1 VLQWNT
7 TEATCEVF
15 REKLSRYWVS
25 FSRNYLTQ
33 PRLLLVKGAFMT
45 GPLEG
50 IRVVECGGYLS
61 APSAGYML
69 GDLGAEV
76 IKIEDRIK
84 GDPVRGMST
93 TFGRGMIMPDG
104 TNILFETANR
114 NKKSL
119 TLDLKKEK
127 GKELL
132 YRLVASSDV
141 FCTNYSRSAIDN
153 LAIDY
158 QTLKKHNPKLIY
170 AVATGYGSL
179 GPDSEK
185 RAFDAI
191 AQARS
196 GIMGTV
202 GEPDG
207 PPLQIAGVIFDQLT
221 GTLLVN
227 GILAALAVR
236 DKQGIGQEVEVS
248 LLGSGIHLQAYNIN
262 VALLRGRPMP
272 RPSRQTLKN
281 PLANHYQCADG
292 KWLLLSEAQSD
303 RFWHSFCLALG
314 IENLEKDAKF
324 ATAKNRRDN
333 FGELTGILEKV
344 FKTKTRDEWIS
355 ILQTRGDGLAFS
367 PVLEL
372 TELASDPQI
381 LANEY
386 ITDVDHPTLGRVKM
400 TGIPLKFSETP
411 AQIRDCAPN
420 FGQHTEEVLMNI
432 LGYTWQ
438 DIEKLKNEEVI

>member
-1 VLQWNT
+1 M
-7 TEATCEVF
+7 
-15 REKLSRYWVS
+15 S
-25 FSRNYLTQ
+25 
-33 PRLLLVKGAFMT
+33 

-76 IKIEDRIK
+76 IKIEDRVK
-84 GDPVRGMST
+84 GDPVRGMSS

-104 TNILFETANR
+104 TNIMFETANR

-132 YRLVASSDV
+132 YRLVASADI
-141 FCTNYSRSAIDN
+141 FCTNYSRTAIDE
-153 LAIDY
+153 LSIDY

-185 RAFDAI
+185 RAFDTI

-196 GIMGTV
+196 GIMYTV

-207 PPLQIAGVIFDQLT
+207 PPLQISGAIFDQVT

-227 GILAALAVR
+227 GILAALVAR
-236 DKQGIGQEVEVS
+236 DRQGIGQEIEVS
-248 LLGSGIHLQAYNIN
+248 LLGSGIHMQAYNVN
-262 VALLRGRPMP
+262 VTLLRGRSMP
-272 RPSRQTLKN
+272 RPSRKTLKN
-281 PLANHYQCADG
+281 PLANHYECADG

-303 RFWHSFCLALG
+303 RFWHNFCLALG
-314 IENLEKDAKF
+314 IEKLEKDAKF
-324 ATAKNRRDN
+324 ATAKDRRHN
-333 FGELTGILEKV
+333 FLELTATLAKV
-344 FKTKTRDEWIS
+344 FKTKPRDEWINT
-355 ILQTRGDGLAFS
+355 LQSQGGGMAFS
-367 PVLEL
+367 PILEL
-372 TELASDPQI
+372 TELVSDPQI
-381 LANEY
+381 MANEY
-386 ITDVDHPTLGRVKM
+386 LTDVDHPTLGRVKM
-400 TGIPLKFSETP
+400 AGIPIKFSETP
-411 AQIRDCAPN
+411 AQIKECAPN

-432 LGYTWQ
+432 LGYTWEE
-438 DIEKLKNEEVI
+438 IEKLKDEEVI

>member
-1 VLQWNT
+1 M
-7 TEATCEVF
+7 A
-15 REKLSRYWVS
+15 
-25 FSRNYLTQ
+25 
-33 PRLLLVKGAFMT
+33 

-50 IRVVECGGYLS
+50 IRVLECGGYLS

-76 IKIEDRIK
+76 IKVEDRVK
-84 GDPVRGMST
+84 GDPVRGMSS

-114 NKKSL
+114 NKKSM

-132 YRLVASSDV
+132 YRLVAKSDV
-141 FCTNYSRSAIDN
+141 FCTNYSRSAIDS

-158 QTLKKHNPKLIY
+158 PTLKKHNKKIVYGL
-170 AVATGYGSL
+170 ATGYGSL
-179 GPDSEK
+179 GPESQK
-185 RAFDAI
+185 RAFDTI

-196 GIMGTV
+196 GIMGTI

-207 PPLQIAGVIFDQLT
+207 PPLQIAGAIFDQVT

-227 GILAALAVR
+227 GILAALIAR
-236 DKQGIGQEVEVS
+236 DKKGTGQEVEVS
-248 LLGSGIHLQAYNIN
+248 LLGSGIHMQAYNIN

-272 RPSRQTLKN
+272 KPSRKTLKN

-292 KWLLLSEAQSD
+292 KWLLLAEPQSD

-314 IENLEKDAKF
+314 IGKLEKDKKF
-324 ATAKNRRDN
+324 ATAKDRRDN
-333 FGELTGILEKV
+333 FLELATALEKV
-344 FKTKTRDEWIS
+344 FKTKSRDEWIS
-355 ILQTRGDGLAFS
+355 ILQTKGGGIAFS

-372 TELASDPQI
+372 TELPSDPQV
-381 LANEY
+381 LANDY
-386 ITDVDHPTLGRVKM
+386 ITEVDHPTLGKVK
-400 TGIPLKFSETP
+400 TIGIPIKFSQTP
-411 AQIRDCAPN
+411 AQIQSCAPN
-420 FGQHTEEVLMNI
+420 FGQHTEEVLMDI
-432 LGYTWQ
+432 LGYSWE
-438 DIEKLKNEEVI
+438 DIQKLKDEEII

>member
-1 VLQWNT
+1 MAGT
-7 TEATCEVF
+7 
-15 REKLSRYWVS
+15 
-25 FSRNYLTQ
+25 
-33 PRLLLVKGAFMT
+33 
-45 GPLEG
+45 LEG
-50 IRVVECGGYLS
+50 IRIVECGGYLS
-61 APSAGYML
+61 APSACYML

-76 IKIEDRIK
+76 IKIEDRIT
-84 GDPVRGMST
+84 GDPVRGMSS

-114 NKKSL
+114 NKKSI
-119 TLDLKKEK
+119 TLDLKKKK

-132 YRLVASSDV
+132 YRLVAASDV
-141 FCTNYSRSAIDN
+141 FCTNYSLSAIDN
-153 LAIDY
+153 LKIDY
-158 QTLKKHNPKLIY
+158 QTLKKHNPKLVY
-170 AVATGYGSL
+170 AMATGYGLL

-185 RAFDAI
+185 RAFDTI

-207 PPLQIAGVIFDQLT
+207 PPLQIAGAIFDQVT

-227 GILAALAVR
+227 GILAALLAR
-236 DKQGIGQEVEVS
+236 DRQGIGQEVEVS
-248 LLGSGIHLQAYNIN
+248 LLGSGIHMQAYNIN
-262 VALLRGRPMP
+262 VTLLRGRSMP

-303 RFWHSFCLALG
+303 RFWHNFCLALG
-314 IENLEKDAKF
+314 IENLEKDTKF
-324 ATAKNRRDN
+324 ATAKDRRDN
-333 FGELTGILEKV
+333 FLELTSILDKV
-344 FKTKTRDEWIS
+344 FKTKPREEWIS
-355 ILQTRGDGLAFS
+355 ILETQGGGMAFS

-386 ITDVDHPTLGRVKM
+386 ITDVDHPSLGKVKM
-400 TGIPLKFSETP
+400 VGIPIKFSETP

-432 LGYTWQ
+432 LGFSWKE
-438 DIEKLKNEEVI
+438 IEQLKNEEVI